1 MRIKTKLSVGVDTHE
16 TYRVVSVERAVAEG
30 LRFATKIGVE
40 TAIRAAR
47 NAFKQKLTTPAKV
60 LKTAR
65 ELKIEPFVIKHW
77 EAITVE

>member
-1 MRIKTKLSVGVDTHE
+1 MIMYDYYRI
-16 TYRVVSVERAVAEG
+16 VSIERAIAEG
-30 LRFATKIGVE
+30 LKFAAKIGVE

-65 ELKIEPFVIKHW
+65 ELKLDSFLMKYW